1 MANNNIDIEKLKS
14 YINDL
19 EEKITPLTKSKKPDA
34 KPDQEVNREV
44 KRTYAVTDKK
54 KEQLEKARAK
64 RKENL
69 DNQNKIKKL
78 ESAKLLLENEISRPE
93 VVRSN
98 KASPVPPPQTSES
111 EVEESQSESSSE
123 EEVVIIKK
131 QAKKPKAKADAKSKP
146 KKKPSKT
153 IIIESSSE
161 SESESESE

>member
-34 KPDQEVNREV
+34 KPDQEVIREV

-69 DNQNKIKKL
+69 DNKNKY
-78 ESAKLLLENEISRPE
+78 R
-93 VVRSN
+93 
-98 KASPVPPPQTSES
+98 
-111 EVEESQSESSSE
+111 
-123 EEVVIIKK
+123 
-131 QAKKPKAKADAKSKP
+131 
-146 KKKPSKT
+146 
-153 IIIESSSE
+153 
-161 SESESESE
+161 